1 MESKLDKP
9 SQKLPKNVR
18 ENLALVLAV
27 AVNHQTRLEAQA
39 YLQELKIL
47 SAMIKAK
54 GLFNCTIKNN
64 AALLKYQTA
73 LAKTFQQGISMGCEH
88 KGTS

>member
-27 AVNHQTRLEAQA
+27 AVNHHTRLEVQA
-39 YLQELKIL
+39 YLQELRIL

-54 GLFNCTIKNN
+54 SLFNCTIKNN
-64 AALLKYQTA
+64 AALLKNQPA